1 MEEFF
6 IMAKTKKLNLNA
18 IKKVAKKYNKQKKA
32 YVSLDGENLEFCVDI
47 YFSPEKRTKLIQEI
61 IQNINYLKDVDES
74 VYISYILFLII
85 KYFSDINFV
94 KENDFSKQI
103 SILTDMIN
111 AEVFNDI
118 IDKFDNKEIE
128 KLNNELAESMKRAQE
143 LVKELIK
150 NKELQNDVLESEK
163 ILQITNDIVND
174 DKESTESTE
183 EK

>member
-1 MEEFF
+1 
-6 IMAKTKKLNLNA
+6 MAKTKKLNLNA
-18 IKKVAKKYNKQKKA
+18 IKKATKKYNEQKKT

-61 IQNINYLKDVDES
+61 IQNMNYIKDVDES
-74 VYISYILFLII
+74 VYSSYILFLII

-128 KLNNELAESMKRAQE
+128 KLNNELAESMKKVQE
-143 LVKELIK
+143 FFKELIK
-150 NKELQNDVLESEK
+150 NKELQNDILESEK
-163 ILQITNDIVND
+163 ILQVANDIVND
-174 DKESTESTE
+174 DKESEESTE

>member
-1 MEEFF
+1 
-6 IMAKTKKLNLNA
+6 MAKTKKLNLNA
-18 IKKVAKKYNKQKKA
+18 IKKVTKKYNKQKKA
-32 YVSLDGENLEFCVDI
+32 YISLDGENLEFCVDI
-47 YFSPEKRTKLIQEI
+47 YFSPEKRTKLIQKI

-74 VYISYILFLII
+74 VYISYTLFLII

-94 KENDFSKQI
+94 KENDFSKQL

-118 IDKFDNKEIE
+118 IDKFDSKEIE
-128 KLNNELAESMKRAQE
+128 KLNSELAESMKRAQE

-150 NKELQNDVLESEK
+150 NKELQNDILESKK
-163 ILQITNDIVND
+163 ILQETNDIVNN
-174 DKESTESTE
+174 DKESQESTE

>member
-1 MEEFF
+1 M
-6 IMAKTKKLNLNA
+6 
-18 IKKVAKKYNKQKKA
+18 
-32 YVSLDGENLEFCVDI
+32 
-47 YFSPEKRTKLIQEI
+47 
-61 IQNINYLKDVDES
+61 
-74 VYISYILFLII
+74 FLII

-94 KENDFSKQI
+94 KENDFSKQL

-128 KLNNELAESMKRAQE
+128 KLNNELAESMKKVQE
-143 LVKELIK
+143 LVKDLIK

-174 DKESTESTE
+174 DKESEESTE

>member
-1 MEEFF
+1 
-6 IMAKTKKLNLNA
+6 MAKTKKLNLNA
-18 IKKVAKKYNKQKKA
+18 IKKVTKKYNKQKKV

-74 VYISYILFLII
+74 VYISYVLFLII

-94 KENDFSKQI
+94 KENDFSKQL

-111 AEVFNDI
+111 AEIFNDI

-128 KLNNELAESMKRAQE
+128 KLNNELAESMKKVQE

-163 ILQITNDIVND
+163 ILQITNDIVKD
-174 DKESTESTE
+174 DKESEESTE

>member
-1 MEEFF
+1 
-6 IMAKTKKLNLNA
+6 MAKTKKLNLNA
-18 IKKVAKKYNKQKKA
+18 IKKVTKKYNKQKKV

-74 VYISYILFLII
+74 VYISYVLFLII

-94 KENDFSKQI
+94 KENDFSKQL

-128 KLNNELAESMKRAQE
+128 KLNNELAESMKKVQE

-163 ILQITNDIVND
+163 ILEMTNDIVND